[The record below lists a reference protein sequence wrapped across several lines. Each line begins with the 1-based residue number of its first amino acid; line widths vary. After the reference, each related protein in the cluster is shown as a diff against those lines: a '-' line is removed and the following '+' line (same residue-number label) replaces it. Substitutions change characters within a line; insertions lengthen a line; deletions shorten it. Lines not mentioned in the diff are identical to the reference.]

1 MEQILL
7 EDIDYEEVVEYVEV
21 YFVKE
26 LVNIFIVKNNLISV
40 VNLIGE

>member
-7 EDIDYEEVVEYVEV
+7 EDIDYEEVVDYVEV

-26 LVNIFIVKNNLISV
+26 LVNIFVVKNNLISV
-40 VNLIGE
+40 LNLIDE